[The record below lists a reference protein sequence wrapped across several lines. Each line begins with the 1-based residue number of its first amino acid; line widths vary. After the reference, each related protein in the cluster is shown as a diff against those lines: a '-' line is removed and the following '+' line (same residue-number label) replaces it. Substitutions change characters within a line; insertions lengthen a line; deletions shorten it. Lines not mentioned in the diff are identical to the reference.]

1 MNTKIDHHS
10 SILNRIIMETSDIL
24 INKVLYSVGETF
36 VVIGLF
42 ITIVGLVTMIY
53 SYTPEQ
59 KVDFLPV

>member
-10 SILNRIIMETSDIL
+10 SILIRNTMETSDIL
-24 INKVLYSVGETF
+24 VNKVLYSVGETF